1 MKAHPFGRFS
11 AVVLTVSLAF
21 ASPVW
26 AASNAAMQA
35 CRADFSKLCSGVK
48 LGGGRA
54 AECLKQHEAELAPD
68 CKTAMAASKDCG
80 QEIKKI
86 CGATSGTGALREC
99 MKTHASEFSA
109 SCSAAAPVQ

>member
-1 MKAHPFGRFS
+1 MKPKLFALFA
-11 AVVLTVSLAF
+11 AVVLSFSAPL
-21 ASPVW
+21 W
-26 AASNAAMQA
+26 AAPNAAMQA
-35 CRADFSKLCSGVK
+35 CRGDFSKLCSGVK

-68 CKTAMAASKDCG
+68 CKTAMAGIKDCG

-86 CGATSGTGALREC
+86 CGAASGPGAQREC

-109 SCSAAAPVQ
+109 SCSGAMVGH